1 MKALLV
7 DDERLARSELR
18 RLLQSYP
25 EIDIVG
31 EAADADEA
39 EEQIRLLRPDVVFLD
54 VQMPGRSGFE
64 LCAELRDPP
73 RVIFTTAFDQYALKA
88 FEFGALDY
96 LLKPIQPTRL
106 ARALERLHERDESK
120 TADADPRDTSA
131 QGLLKEDDQVFLKDG
146 DRCWLVRVGEI
157 RLLESEGN
165 YARVYFGENRPL
177 IPRTLQNLETRLD
190 PQRFV
195 RVSRQHIINLRFV
208 AKIEPW
214 FDGGL
219 LLRLGEHDP
228 EVKVAR
234 RRAHELRERLS
245 L

>member
-1 MKALLV
+1 MKALIV
-7 DDERLARSELR
+7 DDERLARAELR
-18 RLLQSYP
+18 RLLRAHPQI
-25 EIDIVG
+25 EIVG
-31 EAADADEA
+31 EAANAEQA
-39 EEQIRLLRPDVVFLD
+39 EEKIHALAPDLIFLD

-64 LCAELRDPP
+64 LCAALRDAP
-73 RVIFTTAFDQYALKA
+73 RVIFTTAYDEYALKA
-88 FEFGALDY
+88 FDFGAVDY
-96 LLKPIQPTRL
+96 LLKPIEPARL
-106 ARALERLHERDESK
+106 ARALDRLDDRERSSISAAE
-120 TADADPRDTSA
+120 TSA
-131 QGLLKEDDQVFLKDG
+131 AGHGQLAETDQVFLKDG
-146 DRCWLVRVGEI
+146 EHCWLVPVGEI

-177 IPRTLQNLETRLD
+177 IPRTLQLLESRLD

-195 RVSRQHIINLRFV
+195 RVSRQHIINLRYV
-208 AKIEPW
+208 RKVEPW

-219 LLRLGEHDP
+219 LLRLGASDP